1 MESFAAL
8 LTQFFFFNN
17 IKLGVHGVIWW
28 VSNLP
33 IRFSAYRESGLVLPK
48 HRNFNDSV
56 TTVDQTTPAVH
67 EIQLSNE
74 AVLALL
80 KKIEDGDH
88 SALTALYDK
97 TNRLLY
103 GLVLRILGDR
113 TSAEEALLDVYTHI
127 WKEPAFRDP
136 VLSPLEWLTTIA
148 RSGAMARLHWNK
160 QLKRKSAFQA
170 RILDPAMTVAP
181 DRQELARHSLA
192 SLVPAQQEILGWAYY
207 SGLSCSEIAVQIG
220 KPVGAVK
227 THARL
232 GLNKLS
238 DLFHPFLER
247 ETQAGNTT
255 GGGQ

>member
-1 MESFAAL
+1 
-8 LTQFFFFNN
+8 
-17 IKLGVHGVIWW
+17 
-28 VSNLP
+28 
-33 IRFSAYRESGLVLPK
+33 LVLPK
-48 HRNFNDSV
+48 NGNFNYDSG
-56 TTVDQTTPAVH
+56 TIVDQTTQAAH
-67 EIQLSNE
+67 EFPLSNE
-74 AVLALL
+74 AVVTLL
-80 KKIEDGDH
+80 KKIGEGDQ
-88 SALTALYDK
+88 SALLALYDK

-113 TSAEEALLDVYTHI
+113 TSAEEALLDVYTYI
-127 WKEPAFRDP
+127 WKEPASCGP

-148 RSGAMARLHWNK
+148 RARAIARLHWNK

-170 RILDPAMTVAP
+170 RNLDPAMTVAP
-181 DRQELARHSLA
+181 DRQELARHTLG

-207 SGLSCSEIAVQIG
+207 SGLSCSEIAAQIG

-247 ETQAGNTT
+247 EMQAGKAT
-255 GGGQ
+255 GGAQ